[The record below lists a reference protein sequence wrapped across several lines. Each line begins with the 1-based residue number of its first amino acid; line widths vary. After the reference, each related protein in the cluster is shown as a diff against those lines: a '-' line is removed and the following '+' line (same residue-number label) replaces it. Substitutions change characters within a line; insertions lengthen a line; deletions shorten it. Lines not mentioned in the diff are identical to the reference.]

1 MAKEAPPT
9 CFAVWVI
16 VINMPEKRPKRTG
29 AQRQMAE
36 EVVECLKLAIRQ
48 GTPWPRALLD
58 AVAAW
63 PLAEE
68 RLDGVDYRYLL
79 LGEAFDW
86 LTLAGRL
93 LSEVDGLVP
102 AEERTALLF
111 EGSLPSD
118 ELWYQFENLIG
129 PEKRGAHL
137 NYYYGVIVEEALLL
151 SVEETVRKERISQGL
166 PDSEDLSDIAFR
178 RIYGETEESLLQ
190 AFRQEMARPDSD
202 SITITELK
210 EFTYWLFKRR
220 VNSSESARVAS
231 DTKKGLVRLSGMNG
245 LR

>member
-1 MAKEAPPT
+1 MA
-9 CFAVWVI
+9 
-16 VINMPEKRPKRTG
+16 R
-29 AQRQMAE
+29 
-36 EVVECLKLAIRQ
+36 EVVSCLKLAIRQ

-86 LTLAGRL
+86 LTLASRL

-111 EGSLPSD
+111 EGRLPGDDLRS
-118 ELWYQFENLIG
+118 QFEDLIG

-151 SVEETVRKERISQGL
+151 SVEETVRKERRSQGL
-166 PDSEDLSDIAFR
+166 PDSDDLYDVAFR
-178 RIYGETEESLLQ
+178 RIYGETQEALLGE
-190 AFRQEMARPDSD
+190 FRREMARTDGD

-245 LR
+245 

>member
-1 MAKEAPPT
+1 MAQEAV
-9 CFAVWVI
+9 AS
-16 VINMPEKRPKRTG
+16 
-29 AQRQMAE
+29 
-36 EVVECLKLAIRQ
+36 LKLAIQQ
-48 GTPWPRALLD
+48 GTPWPRALLE

-68 RLDGVDYRYLL
+68 RLDGVDYQYLL

-93 LSEVDGLVP
+93 LGEVDGLVP
-102 AEERTALLF
+102 AEERMALLF
-111 EGSLPSD
+111 QGSLPSD
-118 ELWYQFENLIG
+118 DLWYQFEDLIG

-151 SVEETVRKERISQGL
+151 SVEETVRKERRSQGL
-166 PDSEDLSDIAFR
+166 PDSEDLYDVAFR
-178 RIYGETEESLLQ
+178 RVYGETQESLLR

-220 VNSSESARVAS
+220 VNSSDSARVAS

-245 LR
+245 RA

>member
-1 MAKEAPPT
+1 MA
-9 CFAVWVI
+9 
-16 VINMPEKRPKRTG
+16 
-29 AQRQMAE
+29 Q
-36 EVVECLKLAIRQ
+36 EVVTCLKAAIQQ

-68 RLDGVDYRYLL
+68 RLEGVDYEYLL

-102 AEERTALLF
+102 DEERRALLF
-111 EGSLPSD
+111 EGRLPVD
-118 ELWYQFENLIG
+118 DLWHQFEDLIG

-151 SVEETVRKERISQGL
+151 AVEETVRKERRSQGL
-166 PDSEDLSDIAFR
+166 PDSEDLYDVAFR
-178 RIYGETEESLLQ
+178 RVYGETEESLLRE
-190 AFRQEMARPDSD
+190 FRLEMGRPDSD
-202 SITITELK
+202 SITITEMK

-245 LR
+245 LT

>member
-1 MAKEAPPT
+1 MAQG
-9 CFAVWVI
+9 I
-16 VINMPEKRPKRTG
+16 VES
-29 AQRQMAE
+29 
-36 EVVECLKLAIRQ
+36 LKLAIQQ
-48 GTPWPRALLD
+48 GTPWPRALLE
-58 AVAAW
+58 AVAVW

-68 RLDGVDYRYLL
+68 WLDGVNYKYLL
-79 LGEAFDW
+79 QGEAFDW

-102 AEERTALLF
+102 TEERMALLF
-111 EGSLPSD
+111 QGTLPSD
-118 ELWYQFENLIG
+118 DLLYQFEDLIG

-151 SVEETVRKERISQGL
+151 SVEETVRKERRSQGL
-166 PDSEDLSDIAFR
+166 PDSEYLYDVAFR
-178 RIYGETEESLLQ
+178 RVYGETQESLLR

-202 SITITELK
+202 SIIITELK

-231 DTKKGLVRLSGMNG
+231 DTKKGLVRLSGMKA
-245 LR
+245 

>member
-1 MAKEAPPT
+1 M
-9 CFAVWVI
+9 
-16 VINMPEKRPKRTG
+16 
-29 AQRQMAE
+29 QMAE
-36 EVVECLKLAIRQ
+36 EVVECLKLAIQQ
-48 GTPWPRALLD
+48 GTPWPRALLE
-58 AVAAW
+58 AVAVW

-68 RLDGVDYRYLL
+68 RLDGVDYQYLL

-102 AEERTALLF
+102 AEERMALLF

-118 ELWYQFENLIG
+118 ELWYQFEDVIG

-151 SVEETVRKERISQGL
+151 SVEETVRKERLSQGL
-166 PDSEDLSDIAFR
+166 PDSEDLCEIAFR
-178 RIYGETEESLLQ
+178 RVYGETQETLLP